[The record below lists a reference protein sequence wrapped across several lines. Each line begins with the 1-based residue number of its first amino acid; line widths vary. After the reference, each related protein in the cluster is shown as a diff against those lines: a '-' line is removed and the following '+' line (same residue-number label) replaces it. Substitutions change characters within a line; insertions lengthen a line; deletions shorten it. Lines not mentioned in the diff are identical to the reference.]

1 MKILK
6 GKSRRT
12 LIFTAITVAV
22 IIAAIVINL
31 LLSYFGTQNTV
42 YIDLT
47 ERGIYS
53 LTDRMV
59 EECAFV
65 DELDDG
71 EKKVKVTFC
80 TDPDYLINSS
90 VTRATYFMALKLRQT
105 FDNIDVETV
114 NVTLDPLALSK
125 YKVTSLTT
133 FSPSDIIVSYGER
146 YMVVD
151 AANFWSTGNAFY
163 DGEYVMASVIKS
175 ITAFDQ
181 PAAYFTVGHGETVYD
196 PENPDSESSV
206 KAARIY
212 DLLVAQGLKVKTI
225 DLSADDAV
233 IPDDCALLVINNPR
247 TDFEL
252 DDSRLDSMSYV
263 SEVEKIDR
271 YLINNQGSVMVA
283 RDYHKDLDLKTLDG
297 FLAEWGFE
305 FGESVIA
312 DEESSTAESDTSLVA
327 VYNTDKSSV
336 ANVIYSDYANVKTS
350 PKVVVSDTGYMTTNY
365 IEDGVIAEAGTGNVK
380 RSYSSF
386 LTAADTAN
394 AYLYTEN
401 KGYENRTAIDR
412 KGTMDIAGLTVR
424 SMLDEVTA
432 ESVYSSVFCAASG
445 DFFSSTLLGN
455 DAYANYGVV
464 SMLANTLSRVDVYA
478 SIDLGS
484 STLNSSSVGGKPIFE
499 DTIYDY
505 DHPVYDYS
513 AKVEI
518 GTKWGLGNVEK
529 VVYTV
534 LFSLIPAAALVLGV
548 IVCVKRRYL

>member
-22 IIAAIVINL
+22 IIAATVINL
-31 LLSYFGTQNTV
+31 LLSYFGTLNTV

-71 EKKVKVTFC
+71 EKNVTVTFC
-80 TDPDYLINSS
+80 TDPDYLVNSS
-90 VTRATYFMALKLRQT
+90 VTRATYFMALKLGQT
-105 FDNIDVETV
+105 FDNIEVETV
-114 NVTLDPLALSK
+114 NVSIDPLALSK

-133 FSPSDIIVSYGER
+133 FSASDVIVSYGDR

-151 AANFWSTGNAFY
+151 AANFWSTENSFY

-175 ITAFDQ
+175 ITAFEQ

-196 PENPDSESSV
+196 PENPDTEDSI
-206 KAARIY
+206 KAARLY
-212 DLLVAQGLKVKTI
+212 DLLSAQGMKVKTI
-225 DLSADDAV
+225 DLSADEV
-233 IPDDCALLVINNPR
+233 YIPDDCALLVINNPR
-247 TDFEL
+247 SDFKL
-252 DDSRLDSMSYV
+252 DGDRLNSMSYV

-312 DEESSTAESDTSLVA
+312 DSESSTAEADTSLVA
-327 VYNTDKSSV
+327 VYNTDTASI
-336 ANVIYSDYANVKTS
+336 ANAIYSDYANVSTA
-350 PKVVVSDTGYMTTNY
+350 PKVVVPGTGYITTNFF
-365 IEDGVIAEAGTGNVK
+365 EEGTSAEAGAGNAK

-386 LTAADTAN
+386 LTSSDTAN
-394 AYLYTEN
+394 AYLYTDAD
-401 KGYENRTAIDR
+401 GYANRTAVDK
-412 KGTMDIAGLTVR
+412 KGAMDIAGLTVR
-424 SMLDEVTA
+424 SMLNEVTA
-432 ESVYSSVFCAASG
+432 ENTYSSVFCAASG
-445 DFFSSTLLGN
+445 DFFSSSVLGN

-464 SMLANTLSRVDVYA
+464 SMLANTISRVDIYA
-478 SIDLGS
+478 SIDLGG
-484 STLNSSSVGGKPIFE
+484 STLNSSSVGGKSIFE

-513 AKVEI
+513 AMVEL
-518 GTKWGLGNVEK
+518 GTKWGLGTAEK

-534 LFSLIPAAALVLGV
+534 LFSLVPVAALVLGV
-548 IVCVKRRYL
+548 IVCIKRRYL